1 MRIPL
6 MILVAAA
13 LFFGEAGMA
22 AAQGNVSSHLPS
34 ASTWNAEV
42 PRGWSTGGNAPLDYG
57 SLYGG
62 VPDGKRAAVLR
73 SRHRL
78 AENEFGTLMQTIS
91 ADAYRG
97 KRVRLSAMVS
107 AEKSLSKGRIALWM
121 RVNDATGKV
130 TAFDDMQT
138 GSIAAGT
145 GWLRHDIVLDVPDQ
159 AASITFGILLAGGE
173 DGCCWGR
180 VAVSDFRLQ
189 AVGGEVAATAG
200 TLASMP
206 DAPVN
211 PDFSEP

>member
-1 MRIPL
+1 MRISPL
-6 MILVAAA
+6 ILVIAA
-13 LFFGEAGMA
+13 LFIGEAGMA
-22 AAQGNVSSHLPS
+22 AAQGNVNNHPT
-34 ASTWNAEV
+34 STNDWNAEV
-42 PRGWSTGGNAPLDYG
+42 PKGWSTGGNAPLDYG

-73 SRHRL
+73 SHHRL

-121 RVNDATGKV
+121 RVNDATGRV

-145 GWLRHDIVLDVPDQ
+145 GWLRQEIVLDVPDQ

-173 DGCCWGR
+173 EGCCWGR
-180 VAVSDFRLQ
+180 LAASDFRLQ
-189 AVGGEVAATAG
+189 AVGGDVATTAD

-206 DAPVN
+206 QAPVN
-211 PDFSEP
+211 PDFSE